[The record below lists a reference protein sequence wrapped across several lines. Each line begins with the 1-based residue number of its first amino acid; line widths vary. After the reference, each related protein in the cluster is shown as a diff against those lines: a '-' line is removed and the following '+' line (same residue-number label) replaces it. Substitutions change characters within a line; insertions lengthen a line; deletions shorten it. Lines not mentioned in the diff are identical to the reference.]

1 MKYVY
6 LFLPAIGWGLM
17 PLVIASVKNSTVY
30 NQIVGT
36 VAASF
41 VFGAIVMAIMH
52 PAMSWS
58 LFLLSALGGACW
70 VIGQVGQYISY
81 EKIGVSETMPIST
94 GLQLIGV
101 PLVGV
106 LAFGEWSSPQ
116 AKLYGFIGILVLIIG
131 VVLTSFTDRGTSE
144 GNKSNQVST
153 IILLVLTSLGYITSS
168 SIPKALHGNSVS
180 IFFGQTFGMLVAV
193 FIYTLVTKNLHVW
206 KEKSTVQSGGAGILY
221 AIAAL
226 AYILSVQDNGVN
238 MAFVISQLCVVISTL
253 GGLIFLHEKKT
264 RSGLIFTIAGLIL
277 IIGGAMLTTLF

>member
-41 VFGAIVMAIMH
+41 IFGAIVMAIMH

-101 PLVGV
+101 PLE
-106 LAFGEWSSPQ
+106 LNACRFQLSPMHVH
-116 AKLYGFIGILVLIIG
+116 Y
-131 VVLTSFTDRGTSE
+131 
-144 GNKSNQVST
+144 
-153 IILLVLTSLGYITSS
+153 YY
-168 SIPKALHGNSVS
+168 HY
-180 IFFGQTFGMLVAV
+180 
-193 FIYTLVTKNLHVW
+193 YTLFIIYYNN
-206 KEKSTVQSGGAGILY
+206 
-221 AIAAL
+221 
-226 AYILSVQDNGVN
+226 YI
-238 MAFVISQLCVVISTL
+238 
-253 GGLIFLHEKKT
+253 
-264 RSGLIFTIAGLIL
+264 
-277 IIGGAMLTTLF
+277 

>member
-41 VFGAIVMAIMH
+41 IFGAIVMAIMH

-106 LAFGEWSSPQ
+106 LAFGEWASPQ
-116 AKLYGFIGILVLIIG
+116 AKLYGFIGIL
-131 VVLTSFTDRGTSE
+131 
-144 GNKSNQVST
+144 
-153 IILLVLTSLGYITSS
+153 Y
-168 SIPKALHGNSVS
+168 
-180 IFFGQTFGMLVAV
+180 
-193 FIYTLVTKNLHVW
+193 
-206 KEKSTVQSGGAGILY
+206 
-221 AIAAL
+221 
-226 AYILSVQDNGVN
+226 
-238 MAFVISQLCVVISTL
+238 
-253 GGLIFLHEKKT
+253 
-264 RSGLIFTIAGLIL
+264 
-277 IIGGAMLTTLF
+277 

>member
-41 VFGAIVMAIMH
+41 IFGAIVMAIMH

-94 GLQLIGV
+94 
-101 PLVGV
+101 
-106 LAFGEWSSPQ
+106 
-116 AKLYGFIGILVLIIG
+116 AKIMQK
-131 VVLTSFTDRGTSE
+131 E
-144 GNKSNQVST
+144 
-153 IILLVLTSLGYITSS
+153 
-168 SIPKALHGNSVS
+168 IPNSR
-180 IFFGQTFGMLVAV
+180 
-193 FIYTLVTKNLHVW
+193 LVT
-206 KEKSTVQSGGAGILY
+206 TPDGGHHHMVDNPDVY
-221 AIAAL
+221 YKHL
-226 AYILSVQDNGVN
+226 ADFIREVEDGSFKG
-238 MAFVISQLCVVISTL
+238 
-253 GGLIFLHEKKT
+253 E
-264 RSGLIFTIAGLIL
+264 
-277 IIGGAMLTTLF
+277 

>member
-41 VFGAIVMAIMH
+41 IFGAIVMAIMH

-81 EKIGVSETMPIST
+81 EKIGVSETMPLST

-106 LAFGEWSSPQ
+106 LVFGEWSSPQ

-131 VVLTSFTDRGTSE
+131 VVLTSLTDRGTSE

-168 SIPKALHGNSVS
+168 SIPKALHGNSIS

-206 KEKSTVQSGGAGILY
+206 KEKSTVQSGGQ
-221 AIAAL
+221 
-226 AYILSVQDNGVN
+226 VFF
-238 MAFVISQLCVVISTL
+238 MQLP
-253 GGLIFLHEKKT
+253 H
-264 RSGLIFTIAGLIL
+264 
-277 IIGGAMLTTLF
+277 

>member
-1 MKYVY
+1 
-6 LFLPAIGWGLM
+6 
-17 PLVIASVKNSTVY
+17 
-30 NQIVGT
+30 
-36 VAASF
+36 
-41 VFGAIVMAIMH
+41 MAIMH

-168 SIPKALHGNSVS
+168 SIPKALHGNSIS

-264 RSGLIFTIAGLIL
+264 RKGLIFTIAGLIL

>member
-1 MKYVY
+1 MSIVY
-6 LFLPAIGWGLM
+6 MFIPAIAWGIL
-17 PLVIASVKNSTVY
+17 PLAVAKVKGKPI
-30 NQIVGT
+30 NQILGTTVGT
-36 VAASF
+36 LIVGIITLPFINANFDTKTFWLAALA
-41 VFGAIVMAIMH
+41 GA
-52 PAMSWS
+52 
-58 LFLLSALGGACW
+58 FW
-70 VIGQVGQYISY
+70 VIGQLGQYTGY
-81 EKIGVSETMPIST
+81 AKIGVSETMPLST

-131 VVLTSFTDRGTSE
+131 VVLTSLTDRGTSE

-168 SIPKALHGNSVS
+168 SIPKALHGNSIS

-264 RSGLIFTIAGLIL
+264 RKGLIFTIAGLIL